1 MFPDPTLTLADQI
14 LGIVA
19 VFMKTMAAEA
29 CKRRIGLFSVAIW
42 SRVKRFERR
51 FLALYAEWKAGT
63 LPQARGVRAKD
74 TSPRPTGS
82 SPVAGLP
89 QSGEG
94 ANGAEGTGAVP
105 RLRAFD
111 PGAHDAAS
119 FEWAKQRPVSVLPRG
134 FAGLRTLVPM
144 GAGTLASMLGPLLT
158 EHPEMRAFVTEA
170 PQAGRMLRPICEM
183 IGLKP
188 PEWLMLPKRVRKKK
202 EPPRLSETD
211 EAELRRITAWFPD
224 SPAGRRGKRIWR
236 RMFEGKPVD
245 LTKVSAVVLGY
256 GPACAAGQ

>member
-1 MFPDPTLTLADQI
+1 MEGGDTAA
-14 LGIVA
+14 GA
-19 VFMKTMAAEA
+19 GGAAERHLTPA
-29 CKRRIGLFSVAIW
+29 HRIKSG
-42 SRVKRFERR
+42 
-51 FLALYAEWKAGT
+51 G
-63 LPQARGVRAKD
+63 
-74 TSPRPTGS
+74 RP
-82 SPVAGLP
+82 P

-94 ANGAEGTGAVP
+94 ANGADSATAGGAAP
-105 RLRAFD
+105 AAAFD

-134 FAGLRTLVPM
+134 FAGLRSLVPM

-202 EPPRLSETD
+202 EPPRLSEAD
-211 EAELRRITAWFPD
+211 EAELRRVTAWFPD
-224 SPAGRRGKRIWR
+224 TPPARRAKWALRQT
-236 RMFEGKPVD
+236 FLGKPVD
-245 LTKVSAVVLGY
+245 LTRMSAIARGYFLHPPRDRNCPPPEIGY
-256 GPACAAGQ
+256 GGRWPRLPKDYVRPKDWE